1 MFALL
6 DEDLG
11 NLHSMKMSPYYKSF
25 EEEVKPWDEKL
36 QKIRIVMDIWMDVQ
50 RKWVYLESIFNG
62 ASDIRTQLANEY
74 TRFKG
79 VDSEFTQL
87 MKKVANNPAI
97 IQVISIPEI

>member
-36 QKIRIVMDIWMDVQ
+36 QKIRIVMDIWMDV
-50 RKWVYLESIFNG
+50 
-62 ASDIRTQLANEY
+62 
-74 TRFKG
+74 
-79 VDSEFTQL
+79 
-87 MKKVANNPAI
+87 
-97 IQVISIPEI
+97 